1 MNQAFD
7 DFLAEKAQ
15 GEVKAKKAEKEEKT
29 AKFEELLVNWKGT
42 RFSEFAARYARD
54 PRFLIIEKMRER
66 ETLFFNYKKKAA
78 KNKDIDDKRKKEEIK
93 NNYRYF
99 ILNDFT
105 SL

>member
-1 MNQAFD
+1 MLLHRDSRRQAFD

-15 GEVKAKKAEKEEKT
+15 SEVKAKKAEKEEKT

-93 NNYRYF
+93 NNYR
-99 ILNDFT
+99 
-105 SL
+105 